1 LFIIAE
7 LFPYYFSRPFLSVE
21 ILFIFALKLR
31 KNNLSCIMAQM
42 IKIKKGLDIH
52 LKGKA
57 PGVLLTGKKSDTYAI
72 VPDSYNG
79 IVPKVTVKPGDKV
92 KAGSVVMT
100 DKNRPEIKFVSPVS
114 GEVTAV
120 NRGEKR
126 KVLSIVVK
134 PGDTAGYEVFGPKD
148 PSALTPDEI
157 KTALLDAGIWPFIK
171 QRPYDIVASP
181 ADTPRDIY
189 VSAVYSAPLSPDFE
203 FIVKNQEADFQAGLD
218 ALARLTPGKVYAGI
232 RKGSP
237 QKWSG
242 VEIVEVEGPHPA
254 GNVSVLIN
262 HTKPVNKG
270 ETVWTI
276 RPDDVI
282 IAGRL
287 FRKGIADFSRLVAL
301 TGSETTERGYIP
313 TVDGC
318 TIRSLV
324 EGKIL
329 EGREHV
335 RIISGNV
342 LTGKKVSKDDYLY
355 ASDNHITVIPEGDRT
370 HEFFGW
376 AMPGMDK
383 FSVSHTFPGWLTGK
397 KKEYVIDARIRG
409 GKRAMIMS
417 NEYDRVFPLDIY
429 PEYLLKAIIA
439 FDIDRMENLGIY
451 EVAPEDFA
459 LCEFVDTSKIEIQQI
474 VRQGLDLLYREM
486 N

>member
-1 LFIIAE
+1 M
-7 LFPYYFSRPFLSVE
+7 
-21 ILFIFALKLR
+21 FIFALKLR
-31 KNNLSCIMAQM
+31 KNNLSCIMAHM

-57 PGVLLTGKKSDTYAI
+57 PNVLLTGEKSDNYAI

-79 IVPKVTVKPGDKV
+79 IVPKVVVKPGEKV
-92 KAGSVVMT
+92 KAGSVLMT

-120 NRGEKR
+120 CRGEKR
-126 KVLSIVVK
+126 KVLRIVVK
-134 PGDTAGYEVFGPKD
+134 PDEAVEYVVFGPKA
-148 PSALTPDEI
+148 PSSLSPEEI
-157 KTALLDAGIWPFIK
+157 KTALLDAGIWPFIT

-189 VSAVYSAPLSPDFE
+189 ISTVNSAPLSPDFE
-203 FIVKNQEADFQAGLD
+203 FIVKNQEADFQAGLE
-218 ALARLTPGKVYAGI
+218 ALAKLTPGKVFVGI
-232 RKGSP
+232 KKGSV

-262 HTKPVNKG
+262 QTRPINKG
-270 ETVWTI
+270 EIVWTI

-287 FRKGIADFSRLVAL
+287 FRKGIADFGRLVAL
-301 TGSETTERGYIP
+301 TGSETAERGYIP
-313 TVDGC
+313 AVDGC

-324 EGKIL
+324 EGKL
-329 EGREHV
+329 TEGEEHL

-355 ASDNHITVIPEGDRT
+355 ASDNQITVIPEGDQT

-376 AMPGMDK
+376 ATPGIGK
-383 FSVSHTFPGWLTGK
+383 FSVSRTFLSWLIGR
-397 KKEYVIDARIRG
+397 KKEYVIDARTRG

-417 NEYDRVFPLDIY
+417 NEYDKVFPLDIY

-439 FDIDRMENLGIY
+439 SDIDKMENLGIY

-474 VRQGLDLLYREM
+474 VRNGLNLLYKEM

>member
-1 LFIIAE
+1 M
-7 LFPYYFSRPFLSVE
+7 V
-21 ILFIFALKLR
+21 
-31 KNNLSCIMAQM
+31 NV
-42 IKIKKGLDIH
+42 IKVKKGLDIH

-57 PGVLLTGKKSDTYAI
+57 PEVLLTTTSRSDSYAV
-72 VPDSYNG
+72 VPDSFQG
-79 IVPKVTVKPGDKV
+79 IVPKVVVKTGEKI
-92 KAGSVVMT
+92 KAGSVLMT

-120 NRGEKR
+120 HRGEKR
-126 KVLSIVVK
+126 KVLRIVVT
-134 PGDTAGYEVFGPKD
+134 PHEGIEYETFGVKD
-148 PSALTPDEI
+148 PSVLEAEEI
-157 KTALLDAGIWPFIK
+157 KEALLEAGIWPFIT

-181 ADTPRDIY
+181 ADTPRDIFISTTY
-189 VSAVYSAPLSPDFE
+189 TAPLSPDFG
-203 FIVKNQEADFQAGLD
+203 FIVKNREADFQTGLN
-218 ALARLTPGKVYAGI
+218 ALAKLTPGHVYVGI
-232 RKGSP
+232 KKGSP
-237 QKWSG
+237 RKWSG
-242 VEIVEVEGPHPA
+242 VEMIEVEGPHPA

-262 HTKPVNKG
+262 HTKPINKG
-270 ETVWTI
+270 EIVWTI

-301 TGSETTERGYIP
+301 TGSETARRGYISAI
-313 TVDGC
+313 DGC

-324 EGKIL
+324 EGTL
-329 EGREHV
+329 PEGKASV

-342 LTGKKVSKDDYLY
+342 LTGKKVSPDDYLY
-355 ASDNHITVIPEGDRT
+355 ASDNQITVIPEGDQT

-376 AMPGMDK
+376 AMPGIGK
-383 FSVSHTFPGWLTGK
+383 FSVSRTFPAWLLGK

-417 NEYDRVFPLDIY
+417 NEYDKVFPMDIY
-429 PEYLLKAIIA
+429 PEFLLKAIIA
-439 FDIDRMENLGIY
+439 FDIDKMENLGIY

-474 VRQGLDLLYREM
+474 VRKGLNLLHKEM